1 MCIDVFIE
9 ILIRLYI
16 PGFRIHAIAME
27 VGGCGAGLSKTIEIR
42 KISSLGLDLD
52 LVLVRIDLLKPHE
65 QIIVDHLN
73 EIIRSIREKGYNGPP
88 IIVERDHY
96 IILDGH
102 HRVNA
107 LKELQA
113 RWVPAILISYQ
124 SNLLTLTS
132 WRHGV
137 NVSQHE
143 VVRRALS
150 GELYPPKTT
159 RHIIHVKLP
168 VIKASLG
175 DLKTGSIR
183 GVSFE

>member
-9 ILIRLYI
+9 ILIRLYM

-42 KISSLGLDLD
+42 KFSSLGLDLD

-65 QIIVDHLN
+65 QIIIDYLN

-113 RWVPAILISYQ
+113 RWVPVLLVRYQ
-124 SNLLTLTS
+124 SNILTLTS

-137 NVSQHE
+137 NVSRHE

-150 GELYPPKTT
+150 GKLYPPKTT
-159 RHIIHVKLP
+159 
-168 VIKASLG
+168 
-175 DLKTGSIR
+175 SILYTL
-183 GVSFE
+183 SCPS